1 MPNQESAQHI
11 ISGDIQNLYI
21 PHSRW
26 DSTEDSIQNAI
37 KETSLNLGELL
48 IGYTENKYDDSTS
61 LREKYYETY
70 RTLLGLPSGADI
82 SLEQLSK
89 HTEVDP
95 ATIIPLLYTLTKV
108 SSDSSDN
115 ANGYDATIGALKNYP
130 IGQVIALPT
139 LQKIPAENEGDEDKY
154 EIISY
159 TLYQNGKKICTLLNV
174 DPNQLSQFDSL
185 RTEELVITED
195 VTDPE
200 ANKETLGLEQLQA
213 LLELSQK
220 LNSEWSD
227 KGGY

>member
-11 ISGDIQNLYI
+11 ISGVIQNLYI

-61 LREKYYETY
+61 LREKYYDTY
-70 RTLLGLPSGADI
+70 RTLLGLPAGADI
-82 SLEQLSK
+82 SLEQLSN

-95 ATIIPLLYTLTKV
+95 ATIIPLLYTPTQV
-108 SSDSSDN
+108 ESSDV
-115 ANGYDATIGALKNYP
+115 ANYDTTIEALKNYP

-139 LQKIPAENEGDEDKY
+139 LQKIPAENEGDEDTYK
-154 EIISY
+154 IISY

-174 DPNQLSQFDSL
+174 DVNELSQFDSL
-185 RTEELVITED
+185 LTEELVITD
-195 VTDPE
+195 DITNPS
-200 ANKETLGLEQLQA
+200 ANTKTLGYDQLQA